1 MCGILVECHCLA
13 RKIVSKHSNSHK
25 LKKCL
30 QCQSRDL
37 LDPTCVWGG
46 CGCVYVF
53 VKWMNDNGVCAS
65 LEDHCSELKFGEP
78 VSAQLYKQW
87 VTFISQPLHEC
98 EFEFECVVH
107 GPVHL
112 PQWQKNDPLCQ
123 VTLVSEQRG
132 GEVKHVQSHGRS
144 DSVWKCVCVCVDVWW
159 RKIKY
164 FTKQHQ
170 ENYHHILS
178 LHIQGGL

>member
-1 MCGILVECHCLA
+1 M
-13 RKIVSKHSNSHK
+13 SKPRPVRPNVFV
-25 LKKCL
+25 
-30 QCQSRDL
+30 
-37 LDPTCVWGG
+37 CVCVCVCVG
-46 CGCVYVF
+46 VYVF

-132 GEVKHVQSHGRS
+132 GEVKHVQSHGQS
-144 DSVWKCVCVCVDVWW
+144 DSVWKCVCVCVCVDVWW

-164 FTKQHQ
+164 FTTQHQ

-178 LHIQGGL
+178 LYIQGGL